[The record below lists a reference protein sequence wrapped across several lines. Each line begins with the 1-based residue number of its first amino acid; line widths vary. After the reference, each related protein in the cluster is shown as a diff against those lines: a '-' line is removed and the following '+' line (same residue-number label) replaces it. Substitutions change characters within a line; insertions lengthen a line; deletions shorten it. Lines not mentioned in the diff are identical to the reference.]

1 MTHGPTGR
9 ACLVALVLALVLM
22 PGGTASAHKFYAS
35 LAQVERT
42 PDGRLEVALRLFPD
56 DLEEALRRSTGKR
69 VVVEDSKAFAAALLP
84 WLNRHFALES
94 GMQRTTFTYVGAEV
108 TVQIAWVY
116 VEAPWPVALDASAM
130 RNDILVDLFPD
141 QVNTV
146 NFVEGGRRSSQ
157 VFSATRTRAERLMEP
172 QR

>member
-1 MTHGPTGR
+1 MWRR
-9 ACLVALVLALVLM
+9 AYVAALALTLVLTPV
-22 PGGTASAHKFYAS
+22 GTVSAHKFYAS

-42 PDGRLEVALRLFPD
+42 ADGTLEVAVRLFPD
-56 DLEEALRRSTGKR
+56 DLEEALRRSTGRR
-69 VVVEDSKAFAAALLP
+69 VVAEDSKAFASALMP
-84 WLNRHFALES
+84 WLNRHFALDS
-94 GMQRTTFTYVGAEV
+94 GRQRATFTYVGAEV
-108 TVQIAWVY
+108 TVQVVWVY
-116 VEAPWPVALDASAM
+116 VEARWPAGLDASAM
-130 RNDILVDLFPD
+130 TNDILVDLFPD